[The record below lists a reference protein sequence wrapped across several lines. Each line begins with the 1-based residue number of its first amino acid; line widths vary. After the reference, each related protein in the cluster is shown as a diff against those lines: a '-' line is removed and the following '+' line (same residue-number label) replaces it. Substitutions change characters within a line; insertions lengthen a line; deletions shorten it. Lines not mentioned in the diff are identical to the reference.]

1 MNQSLELLF
10 DERYGRDMR
19 AAAARIQLAAEVRGV
34 PEGTKP
40 TIDVQPADPEQP
52 YLTITTYRWEWEV

>member
-1 MNQSLELLF
+1 MKHLELVF

-40 TIDVQPADPEQP
+40 TIDVEPDPKS
-52 YLTITTYRWEWEV
+52 LTITTYRWEWES